1 MTQLLILISV
11 INSLLFKGN
20 RKTLL
25 YIFTLMIPY
34 LGFIQIKISSF
45 TVLAPL
51 IHDLIFVIPIII
63 IFISSIKIPPL
74 PTTLKFTLIFFILI
88 LFLQFINPWGP
99 SILVKLVGLK
109 VWLFYFLLIP
119 VGMMFV
125 EKKEDLKKFCNIF
138 AISSIIPFIIG
149 IAQFTLSQ
157 IFSSLEVFTFFY
169 GDFETAKGLTQN
181 FTYFQFGDIKIFRV
195 TSTFSFIAQYNN
207 FILISF
213 IPIITS
219 IMMSNTLNEK
229 KFYKLVLLIA
239 MIAALT
245 SGTRA
250 NFIFFGVFFVTFY
263 SLYKNLHIAQSILI
277 FLCLILIAYFFYF
290 ISPFV
295 EGISDLV
302 ILNLNEYFFIDFVST
317 FTKNIFGNGLGSG
330 TNAARYMGLFSTRP
344 EFLHEGYYIKTIY
357 ELGALGLFSV
367 LLLFINFNNEILKS
381 KKNSEHLK
389 ESIFC
394 ILFYSYFIWVI
405 IFSFKGAS
413 LFDNFPTNL
422 LFLLFLGMVIKIGSK
437 EYLDQYKN
445 KDF

>member
-1 MTQLLILISV
+1 MTQLIIIISAINLILFKK
-11 INSLLFKGN
+11 NSKILF
-20 RKTLL
+20 
-25 YIFTLMIPY
+25 YIFILMIPY
-34 LGFIQIKISSF
+34 LGFIQVKISSF

-63 IFISSIKIPPL
+63 IFLSSIKIPAL
-74 PTTLKFTLIFFILI
+74 PTALKFSLIFFILI

-169 GDFETAKGLTQN
+169 GDFETARGLTQN

-239 MIAALT
+239 IIAALT

-250 NFIFFGVFFVTFY
+250 NFIFFGVFFVG
-263 SLYKNLHIAQSILI
+263 
-277 FLCLILIAYFFYF
+277 
-290 ISPFV
+290 V
-295 EGISDLV
+295 
-302 ILNLNEYFFIDFVST
+302 
-317 FTKNIFGNGLGSG
+317 
-330 TNAARYMGLFSTRP
+330 
-344 EFLHEGYYIKTIY
+344 
-357 ELGALGLFSV
+357 
-367 LLLFINFNNEILKS
+367 
-381 KKNSEHLK
+381 
-389 ESIFC
+389 
-394 ILFYSYFIWVI
+394 
-405 IFSFKGAS
+405 
-413 LFDNFPTNL
+413 
-422 LFLLFLGMVIKIGSK
+422 FLLVLFFVFAPVTSSTLSLTSSMMSSV
-437 EYLDQYKN
+437 
-445 KDF
+445 